1 MTRVEP
7 AADLSGHAG
16 YSSEDEFKTG
26 HRLVPMS
33 ARDEYGAPCPIAPA
47 PLLQRFTALA
57 HTATGP
63 SEALRASD
71 MPCGDPSRTPCCCGD
86 RACRRSIY
94 PIRAH

>member
-33 ARDEYGAPCPIAPA
+33 ARDEYGAFALLR
-47 PLLQRFTALA
+47 PLHCSSALLRS
-57 HTATGP
+57 HTRLL
-63 SEALRASD
+63 ALLKL
-71 MPCGDPSRTPCCCGD
+71 
-86 RACRRSIY
+86 
-94 PIRAH
+94 